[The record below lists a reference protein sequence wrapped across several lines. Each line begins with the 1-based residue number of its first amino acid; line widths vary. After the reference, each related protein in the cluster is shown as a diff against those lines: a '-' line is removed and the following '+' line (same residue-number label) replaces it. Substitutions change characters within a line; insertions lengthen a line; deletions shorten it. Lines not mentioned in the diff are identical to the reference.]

1 MENKWIIYLLKSD
14 VSSHTYIGATKN
26 FNKRLRQHNGILKG
40 GAKYTHANRPWKCV
54 LIISGLP
61 DKISALCLE
70 WRLKRDR
77 NMHPISGLKNRI
89 YNVFDVLN
97 LERFTRKCN
106 PTSDITLLTITFYNN
121 FFSNEY
127 CLLYNKDNIKLLE
140 Y

>member
-1 MENKWIIYLLKSD
+1 
-14 VSSHTYIGATKN
+14 
-26 FNKRLRQHNGILKG
+26 
-40 GAKYTHANRPWKCV
+40 
-54 LIISGLP
+54 
-61 DKISALCLE
+61 
-70 WRLKRDR
+70 
-77 NMHPISGLKNRI
+77 MHPISGLKNRI